1 MTFLPSP
8 HLRFSPFKLPYY
20 LLQTEDTFISVNWV
34 MASIIFIP
42 SMYNILMHLRLDLI
56 ELWEKSNMQFN
67 SKVTKKNLSEIV
79 LQWIG
84 EWNTN

>member
-1 MTFLPSP
+1 
-8 HLRFSPFKLPYY
+8 
-20 LLQTEDTFISVNWV
+20 